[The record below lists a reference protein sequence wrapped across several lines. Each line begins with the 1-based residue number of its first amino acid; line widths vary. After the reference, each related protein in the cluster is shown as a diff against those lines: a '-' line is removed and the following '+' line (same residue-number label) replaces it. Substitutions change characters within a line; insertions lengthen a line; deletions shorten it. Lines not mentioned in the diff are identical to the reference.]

1 MNRVGGEKPPKRR
14 ADAPAGPVFRKG
26 GESMIQ
32 IGIRLHDVNSAA
44 PAELQTLEARA
55 RTAREEGFSCVHL
68 ALSKC
73 LAGVSFD
80 DAALTEGLAAH
91 VRRVFRREELD
102 VAVLGCYLNLAHPD
116 GAKIR
121 EFQARYFGHLR
132 VAALAGAGMVGTE
145 TGAPNA
151 AYKLD
156 ADTHGDAALLTFMRN
171 LEPVVERAEACGVT
185 LAIEPVWNH
194 IVYCP
199 DRALEV
205 LRGIGSRN
213 LRIIFDPVNLLYPGN
228 ADRREAV
235 IGEAMDK
242 LCDHIAMVHLK
253 DFVREGDKLKSV
265 AAGEGE
271 MDYSAILR
279 FLKARKPYVQ
289 ATLENT
295 CNENAVASRRL
306 IESVY
311 ASV

>member
-1 MNRVGGEKPPKRR
+1 
-14 ADAPAGPVFRKG
+14 
-26 GESMIQ
+26 MIQ
-32 IGIRLHDVNSAA
+32 VGIRLHDVNSRE
-44 PAELQTLEARA
+44 PAGLQTLEARA

-73 LAGVSFD
+73 IKGVSFD

-91 VRRVFRREELD
+91 VRRVFGREELD

-116 GAKIR
+116 PEKIR
-121 EFQARYFGHLR
+121 EFQSRYYGHLR
-132 VAALAGAGMVGTE
+132 VAALSGAGMVGTE

-151 AYKLD
+151 EYRLD
-156 ADTHGDAALLTFMRN
+156 ANTHSDAALHTFMRN

-194 IVYCP
+194 SP
-199 DRALEV
+199 
-205 LRGIGSRN
+205 N
-213 LRIIFDPVNLLYPGN
+213 LRIIFDPVNLLGTEN
-228 ADRREAV
+228 ADKREAV

-253 DFVREGDKLKSV
+253 DFVRESGKLVSV
-265 AAGEGE
+265 AAGTGE
-271 MDYSAILR
+271 MDYREILR

-295 CNENAVASRRL
+295 CNDNAVASREL
-306 IESVY
+306 IERVY
-311 ASV
+311 SGL

>member
-1 MNRVGGEKPPKRR
+1 MGGNEGEK
-14 ADAPAGPVFRKG
+14 RKG

-32 IGIRLHDVNSAA
+32 VGIRLHDVNSRE
-44 PAELQTLEARA
+44 PAGLQTLEARA

-73 LAGVSFD
+73 IKGVSFD

-91 VRRVFRREELD
+91 VRRVFGREELD

-116 GAKIR
+116 PEKIR
-121 EFQARYFGHLR
+121 EFQSRYYGHLR
-132 VAALAGAGMVGTE
+132 VAALSGAGMVGTE

-151 AYKLD
+151 EYRLD
-156 ADTHGDAALLTFMRN
+156 ANTHSDAALHTFMRN

-205 LRGIGSRN
+205 LKGIGSPN
-213 LRIIFDPVNLLYPGN
+213 LRIIFDPVNLLGTEN
-228 ADRREAV
+228 ADKREAV

-253 DFVREGDKLKSV
+253 DFVRESGKLVSV
-265 AAGEGE
+265 AAGTGE
-271 MDYSAILR
+271 MDYREILR

-295 CNENAVASRRL
+295 CNENAEASRRL